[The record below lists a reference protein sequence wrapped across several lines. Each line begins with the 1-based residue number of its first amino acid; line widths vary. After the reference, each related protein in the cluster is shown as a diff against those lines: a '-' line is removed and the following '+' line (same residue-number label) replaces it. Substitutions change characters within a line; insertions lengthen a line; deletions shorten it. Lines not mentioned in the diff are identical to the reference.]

1 MSAWAWGRS
10 RDDICRL
17 LVSAIL
23 NEKRETYAESSSKD
37 IAEMVVVLLE
47 ADLTTSTILGTAF
60 DRAGSS
66 AGVAVVTTARRAAR
80 ASSTRLA

>member
-1 MSAWAWGRS
+1 MTYVGCLSVESSMAEE
-10 RDDICRL
+10 
-17 LVSAIL
+17 V
-23 NEKRETYAESSSKD
+23 TYAESSSKD
-37 IAEMVVVLLE
+37 IAEIVVVLLE

-66 AGVAVVTTARRAAR
+66 AGVAVATTARRAAR